1 VPGTGMLEGLAVS
14 DRGVLYATSYR
25 QVNADGSAG
34 GIRRCLDPAS
44 AGAGF
49 ENVTSGL
56 EAGATLWGLSIKGDR
71 LWSIDTTN
79 NRIMTYIDRLAEPV
93 TLISPENG
101 AEQVGQTGSGK
112 FVVADLEWE
121 SLAGATGYILQVDDN
136 PDFSSLV
143 NKSQGTTSLSTM
155 RLSNLKLD
163 TAYFWRV
170 KAGGPVS
177 GPWSETWSFLPP
189 RAAAPVWVPRD

>member
-1 VPGTGMLEGLAVS
+1 MPAVTPDGANVCVAFDPSYAGNSTVYAAGPGGIFAFTFGQDASWDGLDVPGTGMLEGLAVS

-25 QVNADGSAG
+25 QVNTDGSAG

-101 AEQVGQTGSGK
+101 AEQVGRTGSGNS
-112 FVVADLEWE
+112 VVADLEWE
-121 SLAGATGYILQVDDN
+121 SLAGATGYIL
-136 PDFSSLV
+136 
-143 NKSQGTTSLSTM
+143 
-155 RLSNLKLD
+155 
-163 TAYFWRV
+163 
-170 KAGGPVS
+170 
-177 GPWSETWSFLPP
+177 
-189 RAAAPVWVPRD
+189 